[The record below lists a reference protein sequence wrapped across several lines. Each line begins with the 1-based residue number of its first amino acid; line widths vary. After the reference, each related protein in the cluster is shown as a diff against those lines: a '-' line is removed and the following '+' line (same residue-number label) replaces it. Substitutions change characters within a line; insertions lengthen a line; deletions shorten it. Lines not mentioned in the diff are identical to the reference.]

1 MQFQRHEGLYVVH
14 TLQRADGEDTV
25 MKELTN
31 ECRKNEYHDVL
42 DKMKQELRQEVL
54 HEIKSVGIR
63 QKLFSEYY
71 DLANA
76 TGNLLFML
84 ENENFAG
91 RLDANT
97 RREYDQ
103 LMSRMSKN
111 GVRCQILVEE
121 STAEDYGLYLQ
132 QTEAASD
139 RLH

>member
-1 MQFQRHEGLYVVH
+1 
-14 TLQRADGEDTV
+14 